1 MKLQVEKYHVK
12 YGGDERFIKAT
23 NIADGKITVS
33 EVKFKDARI
42 EAITKYKGFQDWIDW
57 ISTDGPVSY
66 LDTNNL

>member
-23 NIADGKITVS
+23 NIADIKITVS
-33 EVKFKDARI
+33 EVKFKDAI
-42 EAITKYKGFQDWIDW
+42 IKYKGFQDWSDW